1 MLTWMACNNLL
12 RRRGIDAE
20 LNLTMPRLFNYLVV
34 RNVPGASCGLK
45 RLSNIKMQ
53 RAEAVKSLK
62 SLQCAPAADLER

>member
-1 MLTWMACNNLL
+1 
-12 RRRGIDAE
+12 
-20 LNLTMPRLFNYLVV
+20 MPRLFNYLVV